1 MGESFCSEYLYFV
14 SHVNAI
20 LYELHKI
27 SHCKEQY
34 LAFAVNSLNFNP
46 DLKYLN
52 VFRQL
57 ITICKGGNVE
67 PSIHTEV
74 SKFVATNRFRR

>member
-1 MGESFCSEYLYFV
+1 MQFYINGIRF
-14 SHVNAI
+14 
-20 LYELHKI
+20 

-74 SKFVATNRFRR
+74 SDTIEMRQCFAVGLI